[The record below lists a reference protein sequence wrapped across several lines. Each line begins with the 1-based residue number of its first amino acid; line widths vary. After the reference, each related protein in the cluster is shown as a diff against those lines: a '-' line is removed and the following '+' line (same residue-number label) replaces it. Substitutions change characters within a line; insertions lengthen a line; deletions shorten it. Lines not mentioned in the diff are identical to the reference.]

1 MYVYRIADRSVR
13 ALPGFFT
20 GHANGA
26 KFSLSPDGQWI
37 ANHSE
42 SEIRLHRVSGGDGDV
57 LLTTNAD
64 EPFGRWTT
72 WTRDG
77 RALLVPKRDPQ
88 AGQDMSRLWVVPVD
102 GSEPVGTEL
111 VYEPANAGAI
121 AFDIHPDGRRIVYT
135 AGGVNNQYW
144 AVRNLG
150 LD

>member
-1 MYVYRIADRSVR
+1 MS
-13 ALPGFFT
+13 
-20 GHANGA
+20 
-26 KFSLSPDGQWI
+26 
-37 ANHSE
+37 
-42 SEIRLHRVSGGDGDV
+42 
-57 LLTTNAD
+57 TTNAD

-102 GSEPVGTEL
+102 GSDPVGTEL

-135 AGGVNNQYW
+135 AGGVTDQYW